1 MFIFTLQIN
10 TRDKCISG
18 KLINNYHYTARAL
31 RLLYTCSVGDDTPSI
46 LVGGVALIFRKSIK
60 QPELAV
66 KTPVLFI
73 VIIFLYSIDFFLVIY
88 VTFYNYNYNH
98 FKHASNRTMGPSI
111 KYVMLFL
118 VNFDPHPCHTLSQ
131 ILGPPKFTSHISYPP
146 PLISSRPSTKIP
158 DKSPLYKFSLN
169 CSRGLCSGL
178 LSNCRTFSDPL
189 ILERDVLYGRP
200 PFSFTNLQM
209 FPIYLRIPHA
219 RVENIHSSH
228 TLFL

>member
-131 ILGPPKFTSHISYPP
+131 ILGPQNLRHTSRTHRPWFLVGLVQKSQTKAPCTNSLSIVRGGFVRGFCQTVTPSRTPSSLSVTYFMDGPHFHLPTYKCFLFIYAYPTP
-146 PLISSRPSTKIP
+146 
-158 DKSPLYKFSLN
+158 
-169 CSRGLCSGL
+169 G
-178 LSNCRTFSDPL
+178 
-189 ILERDVLYGRP
+189 
-200 PFSFTNLQM
+200 
-209 FPIYLRIPHA
+209 
-219 RVENIHSSH
+219 
-228 TLFL
+228 

>member
-1 MFIFTLQIN
+1 MSHFVT
-10 TRDKCISG
+10 DPG
-18 KLINNYHYTARAL
+18 
-31 RLLYTCSVGDDTPSI
+31 TP
-46 LVGGVALIFRKSIK
+46 KM
-60 QPELAV
+60 
-66 KTPVLFI
+66 
-73 VIIFLYSIDFFLVIY
+73 Y
-88 VTFYNYNYNH
+88 VTH
-98 FKHASNRTMGPSI
+98 
-111 KYVMLFL
+111 L
-118 VNFDPHPCHTLSQ
+118 V
-131 ILGPPKFTSHISYPP
+131 PP
-146 PLISSRPSTKIP
+146 PPISSRPSTKIP

-178 LSNCRTFSDPL
+178 LSNCHTFSDPL